1 MDEMFKAVCVA
12 AETDIPVAE
21 TGKGETTATEA
32 QSNAALDGE
41 HMYKEGQYSFEIPPE
56 KVPEKF
62 ENTSIV
68 EGPYYSIK
76 RRAGILTCPGGLVTN
91 DRLQVLDTEN
101 KVIDG
106 LYVAGNTVVVSMV
119 MTILSMASRQLSQV
133 TQADV
138 LWHHVRS
145 V

>member
-1 MDEMFKAVCVA
+1 MRSIQEGKTIEELAERICVP
-12 AETDIPVAE
+12 AENLR
-21 TGKGETTATEA
+21 K
-32 QSNAALDGE
+32 
-41 HMYKEGQYSFEIPPE
+41 
-56 KVPEKF
+56 
-62 ENTSIV
+62 SI
-68 EGPYYSIK
+68 E

-138 LWHHVRS
+138 L
-145 V
+145 